1 MCETNINYTYTQIL
15 YIRMGEKKNIM
26 TVNEANVG
34 KWVYKLYI
42 FVPHKQGLETQT
54 IIQSLYESEKYEW

>member
-1 MCETNINYTYTQIL
+1 MRKKGHIHTDIL
-15 YIRMGEKKNIM
+15 YIRMGENNLM

>member
-1 MCETNINYTYTQIL
+1 
-15 YIRMGEKKNIM
+15 M

-42 FVPHKQGLETQT
+42 FVPHKQGLEAQT

>member
-1 MCETNINYTYTQIL
+1 
-15 YIRMGEKKNIM
+15 MGEKNLM

-42 FVPHKQGLETQT
+42 FVPHKQGLEAQT

>member
-1 MCETNINYTYTQIL
+1 MSITHTHRL
-15 YIRMGEKKNIM
+15 YCTSEWEKKNLM

-42 FVPHKQGLETQT
+42 FVPHKQGLEAQT

>member
-1 MCETNINYTYTQIL
+1 
-15 YIRMGEKKNIM
+15 MGEKKNLM